1 MIKNIRPFSIITDT
15 IQIEIPLFEES
26 YTVLI
31 KNDGSGWSGW
41 IPDIPEAN
49 CQAQTK
55 KGLLETLKN
64 KLQENLEAEEKEWE
78 RQFKDVAES
87 GKLEP
92 LRKEALE
99 EVRSGKITSL

>member
-41 IPDIPEAN
+41 IPDIPEVN
-49 CQAQTK
+49 CQAQTI

-87 GKLEP
+87 GKLEL

-99 EVRSGKITSL
+99 DVRSGKFTSL